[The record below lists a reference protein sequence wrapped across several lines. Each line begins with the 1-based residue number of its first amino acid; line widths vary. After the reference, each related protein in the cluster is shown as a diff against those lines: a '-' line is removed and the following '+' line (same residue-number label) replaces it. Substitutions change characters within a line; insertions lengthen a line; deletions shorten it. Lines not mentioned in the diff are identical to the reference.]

1 MTVGVLTMLGGSD
14 GGNCVDE
21 TEFAN
26 IFETLFGGHGN
37 LNDDLDYVREQYGI
51 MSHHNAGGV
60 GWCLYDGGGKCRWC
74 RPSFVQCHE

>member
-1 MTVGVLTMLGGSD
+1 MLGGSD

-37 LNDDLDYVREQYGI
+37 LNDGLDCYVREQYGI
-51 MSHHNAGGV
+51 MTLSHHNTGGV
-60 GWCLYDGGGKCRWC
+60 FTMEVDG
-74 RPSFVQCHE
+74 VAHHL